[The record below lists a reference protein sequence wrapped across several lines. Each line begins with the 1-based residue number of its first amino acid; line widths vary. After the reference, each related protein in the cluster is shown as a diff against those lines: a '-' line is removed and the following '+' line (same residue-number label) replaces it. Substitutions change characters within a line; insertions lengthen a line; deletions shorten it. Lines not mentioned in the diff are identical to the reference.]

1 MVSVDINSNTP
12 PRIVAVSATLRTL
25 QKKVPLEACS
35 LMSIG
40 TVDDAQS
47 CSRAPAH
54 EFQQL
59 PCAALHV

>member
-40 TVDDAQS
+40 TVDTAQS
-47 CSRAPAH
+47 CSRAP
-54 EFQQL
+54 QK
-59 PCAALHV
+59 